1 LLNEKI
7 GSPSDDEQP
16 DHDFDVIDHSNCN
29 YADDGKGLQIDVDKI
44 LGIAK
49 DEVQFIIF

>member
-1 LLNEKI
+1 VTGVAVRKVTL
-7 GSPSDDEQP
+7 
-16 DHDFDVIDHSNCN
+16 FSNCN

-49 DEVQFIIF
+49 DEVSHHKHIDN